1 MRVKAP
7 FIAVILILKSRSS
20 SIVFLAIE
28 LVAKVFTVCLY
39 TVIEVYKVW
48 PAVLLCT
55 IVYAVCIYAHSFYA
69 RIITIVTVVFF
80 FADFFFIVLA
90 VEFCAKIFTHCFNA
104 KAIIIVDVAP
114 CFIAIILAVKLCTEI
129 FAVLF
134 YAHGFIA

>member
-1 MRVKAP
+1 MRIKAP

-80 FADFFFIVLA
+80 FADYFIVLA
-90 VEFCAKIFTHCFNA
+90 VEFCAKVFTHCFNA

-114 CFIAIILAVKLCTEI
+114 GFIVIILAVKLCTEV
-129 FAVLF
+129 FAVLL

>member
-80 FADFFFIVLA
+80 FADYFIVLA
-90 VEFCAKIFTHCFNA
+90 VEFCAKVFTHCFNA

-114 CFIAIILAVKLCTEI
+114 GFIVIILAVKLCTEV
-129 FAVLF
+129 FAVLL